1 MHLEDRRGKRAPLR
15 IRTGRSMQMATKKIR
30 NKTERR
36 ESDRLLMQGLQ
47 QKDPGLTIEINNTQ
61 YKGPDVVNVLGK
73 RISLGDATDTA
84 HGAWIGAANAETS
97 YVKQTQPVV
106 NDMKGAL
113 RKKYGQDATSLAI
126 YGLTPEATRTP
137 TTAVKAE
144 AVKKRAATKAAGGKK
159 AEQKAAVAQ
168 AEAAVPSAA
177 ATPVQPAAPANK
189 QQ

>member
-1 MHLEDRRGKRAPLR
+1 
-15 IRTGRSMQMATKKIR
+15 MATKKIR

-36 ESDRLLMQGLQ
+36 ESDRLLAQGLQ

-61 YKGPDVVNVLGK
+61 YKGPDVVTVLTK

-106 NDMKGAL
+106 NDMKSAL

-126 YGLTPEATRTP
+126 YGLTPVEAQVP
-137 TTAVKAE
+137 STAVKAE

-159 AEQKAAVAQ
+159 AEKKAATAQ
-168 AEAAVPSAA
+168 AEAAVPA
-177 ATPVQPAAPANK
+177 VPAANSQQATTGSK